1 MPRPAPTSRRRL
13 RPSRE
18 EIVAARKKRR
28 FRFGLYVA
36 SIGWAAAVA
45 IWILLRWDDPFQTD
59 LPLVGALLVPGVVA
73 GLLAGRKAWMLYG
86 GTAVVCVVFAALLP
100 PFLTVII
107 TCGTVL
113 ILGYV
118 LHLVR
123 CSIEGRSM
131 SEPLPRD
138 ADDPRSRGA
147 SAVKSGMLRTRK
159 ATIADASPT
168 GEEIGKPPIRYR

>member
-1 MPRPAPTSRRRL
+1 VPRPAPMPRQRP

-18 EIVAARKKRR
+18 EILAARKNRR
-28 FRFGLYVA
+28 LRFGLYVA

-45 IWILLRWDDPFQTD
+45 ILILLRWDDPFQAD

-73 GLLAGRKAWMLYG
+73 GLLAGRRAWMLYG

-100 PFLTVII
+100 PFLTVIV
-107 TCGTVL
+107 TCGAVL
-113 ILGYV
+113 LLGYV
-118 LHLVR
+118 LHLIR
-123 CSIEGRSM
+123 CSIEGRSV

-147 SAVKSGMLRTRK
+147 SAAQSGMLRTRK

-168 GEEIGKPPIRYR
+168 GEEIGEPRIPYR